1 MLAEHFPGWTCELL
15 AQVCTA
21 SCGSSEQPPTATK
34 LHALANLQEGL
45 NLQIY
50 LSFSQKLSRKGT
62 KVGFCNTNGIFK
74 NSELQI
80 RATSWKFQENAIFN
94 SDKEGN
100 VDGYTKPLKG
110 NTSARANLSAL
121 SYYLKTYN
129 IGYKI

>member
-1 MLAEHFPGWTCELL
+1 M
-15 AQVCTA
+15 
-21 SCGSSEQPPTATK
+21 K

-121 SYYLKTYN
+121 SYYPKTYN